1 MLSSSAAPAA
11 LAGWGVAAALLAI
24 LMIQVKRR
32 PFLPAPTESGV
43 PDLVVV
49 ADAAAHDPAAVA
61 RAVRELG
68 GGIELIL
75 STPEPPEWSA
85 HAFFLNPDH
94 SVRVATVEGVDT
106 IVRDAR
112 ERRLPVVVLSSVERL
127 DRNYLRA
134 IARLAAESEL
144 DVVAIVPAAREGT
157 LVSRASG
164 FAALAAKPLAP
175 PLAPFLRSGVEF
187 LFPDGSHA
195 CASSSG
201 AAQQIWRRDRTRRQL
216 VMAPAAAGAAP
227 DVPAIAHSRAE
238 ALAIAAW
245 LVVLFVLPLP
255 MLLVTREFSWLIAT
269 IVGLWLRL
277 RFEARTMG
285 DVAGALLNPLTIA
298 ALAARLAAGRRSSE

>member
-32 PFLPAPTESGV
+32 PFLPAPTESPA

-49 ADAAAHDPAAVA
+49 ADAAGDDPAVVA

-75 STPEPPEWSA
+75 ATPEPPEWSA

-94 SVRVATVEGVDT
+94 SVRVATAEGVDT
-106 IVRDAR
+106 LVREAR
-112 ERRLPVVVLSSVERL
+112 ERRLPVVVLSSAGRL
-127 DRNYLRA
+127 ERNYVRA
-134 IARLAAESEL
+134 IAGLAAESDT
-144 DVVAIVPAAREGT
+144 DVVAIIPRPREGT
-157 LVSRASG
+157 LVSRAAG

-175 PLAPFLRSGVEF
+175 PLAPFVRSGVDF

-195 CASSSG
+195 CASSSN
-201 AAQQIWRRDRTRRQL
+201 AAEQLWRSEARRKL
-216 VMAPAAAGAAP
+216 VIGPAAVGPPP

-255 MLLVTREFSWLIAT
+255 MLLLTREFSWLIAT

-277 RFEARTMG
+277 RFEARSMG
-285 DVAGALLNPLTIA
+285 DVSGALLNPLAIA
-298 ALAARLAAGRRSSE
+298 ALAVRLAAGRRSAE